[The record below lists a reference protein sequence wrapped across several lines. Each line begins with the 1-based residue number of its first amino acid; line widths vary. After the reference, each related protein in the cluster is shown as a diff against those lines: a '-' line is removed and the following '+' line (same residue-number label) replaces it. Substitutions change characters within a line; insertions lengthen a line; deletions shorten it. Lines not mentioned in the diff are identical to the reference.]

1 VKTLRTSS
9 RTSKNRKSPN
19 LVGRK
24 GLWKAFFRPRT
35 LGFAVVLLGI
45 CAGVFLSFRIYRT
58 SARLFPLRE
67 VVFYG
72 NLHLSEGEL
81 KSMTGL
87 NTGEGLFPISTKGI
101 SEKLLKSPWIK
112 NVSIRKE
119 FPHSV
124 SIRIHESSPFA
135 ILEMKGRSFLIDEK
149 GRLLEEMK
157 GAIPFLPVITA
168 DPFGDREN
176 FMEVLHLA
184 RVLKDKKIA
193 GAGLDVFEKDP
204 IDPDNPLLKMDNV
217 IVTPHSASY
226 CEAAFKRL
234 RISVG
239 QEAVRVA
246 QGIWPTNVVNKGV
259 KPKVNLIK
267 SP

>member
-1 VKTLRTSS
+1 MKRDVKKLRTP
-9 RTSKNRKSPN
+9 KHRKSPN
-19 LVGRK
+19 PASRK

-35 LGFAVVLLGI
+35 LGVGVVLLGI
-45 CAGVFLSFRIYRT
+45 CVGIFLSLRIYRA
-58 SARLFPLRE
+58 SASFFPLRE

-87 NTGEGLFPISTKGI
+87 NGGEGLFPISPKGI

-149 GRLLEEMK
+149 GRMLEEMK
-157 GAIPFLPVITA
+157 GVIPFLPVITA

-176 FMEVLHLA
+176 FMEALHLA

-193 GAGLDVFEKDP
+193 TERGRVEIVAGKGPESISMVLDSVVIKIGQGDYERKLSRLFELEEEIK
-204 IDPDNPLLKMDNV
+204 KRA
-217 IVTPHSASY
+217 IVVDY
-226 CEAAFKRL
+226 VDL
-234 RISVG
+234 RF
-239 QEAVRVA
+239 ANRV
-246 QGIWPTNVVNKGV
+246 VV
-259 KPKVNLIK
+259 KPISEVVK
-267 SP
+267 